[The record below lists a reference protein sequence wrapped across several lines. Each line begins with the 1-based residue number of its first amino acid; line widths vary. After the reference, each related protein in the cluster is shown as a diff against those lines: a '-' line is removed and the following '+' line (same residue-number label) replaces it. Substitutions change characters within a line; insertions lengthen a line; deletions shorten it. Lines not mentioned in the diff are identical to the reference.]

1 MEERQSAVTKRENAA
16 LHPLLL
22 LREVARNFWAV
33 LLAAVILGC
42 CGYVFKEASFT
53 PMYQTHTTLVVMQG
67 GSSSVYSN
75 RTAANTLASNLSKLF
90 NGELIRRTIAE
101 ELNVDRVDGTISAET
116 ISETNL
122 VEVVVT
128 SDDPRMAFQ
137 ILKAAM
143 GHYNDLGSRS
153 LGNISISVLRP
164 ASVPTA
170 PMNYSGSR
178 GFAKRAALVGAA
190 LMMALL
196 AVMAFLRDTVKSEN
210 EVEEKLDTKL
220 LTVVHHENKAK
231 TLKELFKKNKR
242 GLLITSPTTG
252 FLYVETLKKLR
263 ARVEYQMKRTGAKV
277 IMVTSVSEN
286 EGKSTIA
293 ANLALAMSRK
303 YKNVLLVD
311 GDLKKPALHKL
322 LDYREQDFVTFAE
335 LLRGKSTL
343 AKTLL
348 VDPKRHLSALL
359 NRKAEEDSLELLRS
373 ERMKQLIDAARSQM
387 DVVIIDTPP
396 MMVSPDS
403 ESIAEVADAAIL
415 VVRQDAVPVRI
426 INDTIDVLNAS
437 HAELLGCVLNNY
449 RITEFSEQVGYGYGG
464 RYGYGVKYGYGRTGY
479 GTALGYGS
487 KIGYGSKLGY
497 GSRLGYG
504 SKLGYGA
511 GDGKEEEA

>member
-1 MEERQSAVTKRENAA
+1 MEERQSAVTKLTNSS

-22 LREVARNFWAV
+22 LREVGRNFWAV
-33 LLAAVILGC
+33 LLAAVIFAC
-42 CGYVFKEASFT
+42 CAYVLKEVCFT
-53 PMYQTHTTLVVMQG
+53 PAYQTHTTLVVMQG
-67 GSSSVYSN
+67 GSSSIYNN
-75 RTAANTLASNLSKLF
+75 RNAANTLASNLSKLF

-101 ELNVDRVDGTISAET
+101 ELQVDRVDGTISAET
-116 ISETNL
+116 IAETNL
-122 VEVVVT
+122 VEVTVE
-128 SDDPRMAFQ
+128 SEDPRMAFR
-137 ILKAAM
+137 ILQAAM

-170 PMNYSGSR
+170 PMNSSGSIS
-178 GFAKRAALVGAA
+178 FAKRAALAGAV

-196 AVMAFLRDTVKSEN
+196 AIVAYLRDTVKSEA

-231 TLKELFKKNKR
+231 TFRELFHKNRR
-242 GLLITSPTTG
+242 GLLITSPATG
-252 FLYVETLKKLR
+252 FLYVETIKKLR
-263 ARVEYQMKRTGAKV
+263 ARVEYHMKRSGAKV

-311 GDLKKPALHKL
+311 CDLKKPALHKL
-322 LDYREQDFVTFAE
+322 LDYREKDFNTFAD

-348 VDPKRHLSALL
+348 VDPKRHLQSLL
-359 NRKAEEDSLELLRS
+359 NRKGEEDSLDLLRS
-373 ERMKQLIDAARSQM
+373 ERMSQLISAARSQM
-387 DVVIIDTPP
+387 DVVIIDTAP

-403 ESIAEVADAAIL
+403 ESIAEVADAVVL
-415 VVRQDAVPVRI
+415 VVRQDTVPVRI

-437 HAELLGCVLNNY
+437 RAELIGCVLNNY

-479 GTALGYGS
+479 GS
-487 KIGYGSKLGY
+487 RIGYGSGLGY

-504 SKLGYGA
+504 PR
-511 GDGKEEEA
+511 DGKEGEA